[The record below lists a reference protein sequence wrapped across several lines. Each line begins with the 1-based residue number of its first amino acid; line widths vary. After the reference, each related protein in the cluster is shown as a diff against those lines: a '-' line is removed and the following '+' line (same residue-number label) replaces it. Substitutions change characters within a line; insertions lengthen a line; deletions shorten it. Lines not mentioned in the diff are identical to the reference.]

1 MQSGIYSQAYHKA
14 VKNHAPFPDKFS
26 SFHFEKNCFSFV
38 NLPDQQYPLL
48 IPVFPLYFFQ
58 ILSLNNLLPC
68 KYSSINQIR
77 KSLMVCQIFL
87 HSLVF
92 SPKGLH
98 LLSLYTTY
106 RNLLPNGIR
115 KIQSSWNVVPEYH
128 KTKAS
133 SMTLESFK
141 NIYFIV
147 CIYIISF
154 LF

>member
-1 MQSGIYSQAYHKA
+1 MSIRLICSDIPGTLRLCLCNAAEAAEHEDEFDNLIHSQNVFFIH
-14 VKNHAPFPDKFS
+14 NHS
-26 SFHFEKNCFSFV
+26 V
-38 NLPDQQYPLL
+38 LYIIIRLQRYNLFWYLT
-48 IPVFPLYFFQ
+48 IKKTFFPLYFFQ
-58 ILSLNNLLPC
+58 ILNLNNLLPC

-115 KIQSSWNVVPEYH
+115 KIQSS
-128 KTKAS
+128 
-133 SMTLESFK
+133 
-141 NIYFIV
+141 
-147 CIYIISF
+147 
-154 LF
+154 

>member
-1 MQSGIYSQAYHKA
+1 MREITYSQNGEYQI
-14 VKNHAPFPDKFS
+14 PD
-26 SFHFEKNCFSFV
+26 
-38 NLPDQQYPLL
+38 
-48 IPVFPLYFFQ
+48 I
-58 ILSLNNLLPC
+58 SLNNLLPC

-115 KIQSSWNVVPEYH
+115 KIQSS
-128 KTKAS
+128 
-133 SMTLESFK
+133 
-141 NIYFIV
+141 
-147 CIYIISF
+147 
-154 LF
+154 